1 MTSYEQIQKALS
13 FIPAHDRDTW
23 LRMGMAIKS
32 ELGEGGFSL
41 WDEWSRTADNYKSGD
56 ARDVWRSI
64 EPNGGVTI
72 GSLFHEAKANSYR
85 GDGGNVQSAPRK
97 EPKADGAGKSEWT
110 PILPIPV
117 DAPPPLEKHP
127 TFGKPVMI
135 WTYRDK
141 DGQPLLYVYRFNK
154 ADGSKE
160 TRPLSFCKNGDA
172 YAWRWQGLPK
182 PRPLYNLDQLTA
194 NPIATV
200 IICEGEK
207 SADAAGRLFPLPD
220 HVATT
225 SPNMEH
231 SRQQKRTGHT
241 LRRVP
246 CGYGLTM
253 MIRDGSTLTRWLP

>member
-23 LRMGMAIKS
+23 LRMTMAIKS
-32 ELGEGGFSL
+32 GLGESVFSL
-41 WDEWSRTADNYKSGD
+41 WDEWSRTAENYRARA

-72 GSLFHEAKANSYR
+72 RSLFREAKQHGYS
-85 GDGGNVQSAPRK
+85 GDVGHVQSAPRK
-97 EPKADGAGKSEWT
+97 EPKPNVAREAEWT

-127 TFGKPVMI
+127 TLGKPAMT

-154 ADGSKE
+154 LDGSKE
-160 TRPLSFCKNGDA
+160 TRPLSFCKNGDSC
-172 YAWRWQGLPK
+172 AWRWQGLTK

-194 NPIATV
+194 NPQATV
-200 IICEGEK
+200 IVCEGEK
-207 SADAAGRLFPLPD
+207 AADAASRLFPLPEY
-220 HVATT
+220 VTTT
-225 SPNMEH
+225 SPNGAQ
-231 SRQQKRTGHT
+231 SQAKQTG
-241 LRRVP
+241 P
-246 CGYGLTM
+246 P
-253 MIRDGSTLTRWLP
+253 W